1 MRKIRKNLVSII
13 LNSTIQKTNFSKIIF
28 GETIDFFAKIAYNNS
43 ARRGRFG
50 AIFVIAKPMTSNVR
64 LGEC

>member
-1 MRKIRKNLVSII
+1 MSYNNIKFEGFQN
-13 LNSTIQKTNFSKIIF
+13 IF
-28 GETIDFFAKIAYNNS
+28 YQSIDFLTKITYNNN

>member
-1 MRKIRKNLVSII
+1 MQYIRCNICWQFCIKNLCN
-13 LNSTIQKTNFSKIIF
+13 LH
-28 GETIDFFAKIAYNNS
+28 IDLFVKIAYNNS

>member
-1 MRKIRKNLVSII
+1 MLSLSNQKKRKVFAK
-13 LNSTIQKTNFSKIIF
+13 
-28 GETIDFFAKIAYNNS
+28 TIDFFDKIAYNNN
-43 ARRGRFG
+43 AKRGRFG

>member
-1 MRKIRKNLVSII
+1 MVLNLFKRFHFPEII
-13 LNSTIQKTNFSKIIF
+13 FSK
-28 GETIDFFAKIAYNNS
+28 TIDFFAEIAYNNS